1 MTGWWYIPLPGGS
14 TEKCA
19 ISKDDNRIYMVSRS
33 QGVYIIDI
41 SNKNNLNLFNYLLQL
56 KIIIHFTFYLTLQTS
71 FFIIRLSPNKYSI
84 C

>member
-14 TEKCA
+14 AEKCA

-41 SNKNNLNLFNYLLQL
+41 SNKNNLNLTVIGVVFAPLAYFPVINE
-56 KIIIHFTFYLTLQTS
+56 
-71 FFIIRLSPNKYSI
+71 
-84 C
+84 